1 MSEQLNYLRL
11 FPLSLVLF
19 PGVRTPLHI
28 FEDRYKQMINECIT
42 LDEPFG
48 VVLVREDV
56 EEEDFPHE
64 YGTAAIVTHVER
76 LSGGR
81 MNIVVQGER
90 RFRIVELVPGHPY
103 RAAMVEF
110 LDPVVPASLKRS
122 KLPADV
128 SDAFTRYV
136 KLLASLAG
144 QSVDA
149 LELPDDVEM
158 LASVVASL
166 LAVPLEMRQ
175 DLLQQLD
182 VQRLLEQELEL
193 LNEQIETLTEV
204 ARRPRQAAPLDWKED
219 GMPFSL
225 N

>member
-28 FEDRYKQMINECIT
+28 FEERYKQMINECIL

-48 VVLVREDV
+48 IVLVREDV

-64 YGTAAIVTHVER
+64 YGTAAVVTHVER

-110 LDPVVPASLKRS
+110 LTPVVPASLRRS
-122 KLPADV
+122 GLPGQV
-128 SDAFTRYV
+128 SEAFTRYIR
-136 KLLASLAG
+136 LLAGLAG
-144 QSVDA
+144 QSVEA
-149 LELPDDVEM
+149 LELPEDVEQ
-158 LASVVASL
+158 LSSVVASL

-175 DLLQQLD
+175 ELLEQLD

-193 LNEQIETLTEV
+193 LNEQIETLSEV
-204 ARRPRQAAPLDWKED
+204 ARRPRQAAPLDWKAG

>member
-48 VVLVREDV
+48 IVLAREDA
-56 EEEDFPHE
+56 EEDDLPHD
-64 YGTAAIVTHVER
+64 YGTAAVVTHVER

-110 LDPVVPASLKRS
+110 LDPVVPPSLRRS
-122 KLPADV
+122 TLPGQVAE
-128 SDAFTRYV
+128 AFTRYIR
-136 KLLASLAG
+136 LLAGLAG
-144 QSVDA
+144 QSVEA
-149 LELPDDVEM
+149 LELPDDVVM
-158 LASVVASL
+158 LSSVVASL
-166 LAVPLEMRQ
+166 LAVPLELRQ
-175 DLLQQLD
+175 NLLSVLD
-182 VQRLLEQELEL
+182 VERLLEEELEL
-193 LNEQIETLTEV
+193 LNLQIETIS
-204 ARRPRQAAPLDWKED
+204 AAASQPRQAVPLDWKED
-219 GMPFSL
+219 GIPFSL